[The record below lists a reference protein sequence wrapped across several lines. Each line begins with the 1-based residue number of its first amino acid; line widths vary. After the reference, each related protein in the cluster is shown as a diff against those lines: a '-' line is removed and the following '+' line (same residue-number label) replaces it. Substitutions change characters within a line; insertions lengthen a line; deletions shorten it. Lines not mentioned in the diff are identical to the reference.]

1 MRAVSRMKSAV
12 LDKKLATNVLRRRS
26 RKVVRGQWHM
36 RIRPNRR
43 WPVTHSGIYT
53 LCYATPQ
60 TLIGTPLAV
69 QLDKRKLS
77 SAADRFASLRSGVR
91 YRETNMGRKELLILS
106 ALIVGFGAY
115 AEAQTVISPSRMFD
129 WSSAGVPGGIPTRA
143 TICATL
149 NAGATAT
156 S

>member
-1 MRAVSRMKSAV
+1 
-12 LDKKLATNVLRRRS
+12 
-26 RKVVRGQWHM
+26 
-36 RIRPNRR
+36 
-43 WPVTHSGIYT
+43 
-53 LCYATPQ
+53 
-60 TLIGTPLAV
+60 LAV

-115 AEAQTVISPSRMFD
+115 AEAQTVISPSRMID
-129 WSSAGVPGGIPTRA
+129 WSNAGVPGGIPTRA

-156 S
+156 SINNAIAACPSGQVVFLNAGTYNLSTGIIFNAKNNVTLRGAGPNQ